1 MTRIQFR
8 LGLRLVWQGR
18 EYVISE
24 CIHGGQIQL
33 KDQLTNNVT
42 TVKAVALVQ
51 LLFQGDLQFLEV
63 DACSGNQNNRLA
75 YMSAD
80 FTQVSPELRESAK
93 RRYSYVARVL
103 ELTRQKL
110 TDSNLKPIIEQ
121 VSNEIEDTDPPSGL
135 TVYRWVK
142 DYLASGKDIRS
153 LIPKHI
159 AKGNRKSRLE
169 PEVKKIITNAISQVY
184 LKPEQASGSDV
195 YDRVIIEINQ
205 CNRIRSAVG
214 TEKLEIPNIAA
225 IYRAINKLDSYEKAS
240 CRYGLSIASQ
250 MYDPVLNGPRPTRPL
265 ERVEIDHTKLPLFVV
280 DTENRLPIGT
290 PWLTSAIDKYSGV
303 TLGYYASFE
312 PPSYLSVMQCLLH
325 AIRPKNYL
333 HTQYP
338 SVENTWDAYGLPEV
352 IVVDNG
358 KEFYS
363 THFEDACLQLGIVI
377 QYSPPKMPW
386 YKSAIERYFGALNSQ
401 LLSDK
406 PGKSFSNFL
415 MKYDYDPLKNAVVS
429 FEALQEMLHIFIVD
443 IHHQSSHPELKSP
456 RADVWKTAIS
466 SFPPALPPSSQELL
480 VLIGNITT
488 RKITRR
494 GVEFEGLYYN
504 SCELARLRSSNQESE
519 KTIVK
524 YDPTNISRIYVFDSK
539 EHKFLE
545 VPALAQEYTHN
556 LSLWQHQVVK
566 QLARQSADKVD
577 IVALALA
584 KEKIQ
589 RIVEQEWK
597 TTKKGKTRTAMARW
611 LGIGSEELNTGNQE
625 LSPPE
630 QIPNLNLIRGNG
642 DAPQVDNSSSSTIE
656 ITGISELGS
665 AFNSHPSPE
674 ANSSA
679 VTVEENKVD
688 NNNTREVG
696 PVSVGAITQKKQKRS
711 PDKKSTP
718 SDLTE
723 LVSVSAALADEWK
736 PDLSGWDVSIGL
748 PSSL

>member
-8 LGLRLVWQGR
+8 LGLRLLWQGR

-24 CIHGGQIQL
+24 CNSGGQIQL
-33 KDQLTNNVT
+33 KDQMTNNVT
-42 TVKAVALVQ
+42 TVKVAALVQ
-51 LLFQGDLQFLEV
+51 FLFQGDLQFLEV
-63 DACSGNQNNRLA
+63 DADLSNKNNRLV

-80 FTQVSPELRESAK
+80 FTQLLPELRELAK
-93 RRYSYVARVL
+93 RKYSYVIRVL
-103 ELTRQKL
+103 ELNPHKL
-110 TDSNLKPIIEQ
+110 TGSNLKPIIEQ
-121 VSNEIEDTDPPSGL
+121 VSNEIQDTEPPSWL
-135 TVYRWVK
+135 TLYRWVK

-159 AKGNRKSRLE
+159 AKGNRQSRLE

-184 LKPEQASGSDV
+184 LNPEQPTGSDV
-195 YDRVIIEINQ
+195 YDQVILEINQ
-205 CNRIRSAVG
+205 CNRIREAVG

-225 IYRAINKLDSYEKAS
+225 IYRAINKLDSYEKAR
-240 CRYGLSIASQ
+240 CRYGLNIAAQ
-250 MYDPVLNGPRPTRPL
+250 MYDPVLLGPRPTRPL

-280 DTENRLPIGT
+280 DVENRLPIGT
-290 PWLTSAIDKYSGV
+290 PWLTSAIDKYSGL

-333 HTQYP
+333 DTQYP
-338 SVENTWDAYGLPEV
+338 SVKNTWEAYGLPEV

-406 PGKSFSNFL
+406 PGKTFSELL
-415 MKYDYDPLKNAVVS
+415 MKYDYDPKKNAVVS
-429 FEALQEMLHIFIVD
+429 FEALQEILHIFIVD

-456 RADVWKTAIS
+456 RANVWKKAIS
-466 SFPPALPPSSQELL
+466 YFPPALPPSGEELL

-504 SCELARLRSSNQESE
+504 SCELARLRSSNQKSE

-524 YDPTNISRIYVFDSK
+524 YDPSNISRIYVFDSNT
-539 EHKFLE
+539 HKFLE
-545 VPALAQEYTHN
+545 VPALGQEYTHN

-566 QLARQSADKVD
+566 QLARQEALKVD

-589 RIVEQEWK
+589 RIVEMEWRR
-597 TTKKGKTRTAMARW
+597 TNKGKTRAAMARW
-611 LGIGSEELNTGNQE
+611 LRINSEQLNTGDEE
-625 LSPPE
+625 LSPSKDIF
-630 QIPNLNLIRGNG
+630 QLNLIPDNG
-642 DAPQVDNSSSSTIE
+642 DISQIDNSSSSPIE
-656 ITGISELGS
+656 ITGISDLGS
-665 AFNSHPSPE
+665 AIDSYPLSE
-674 ANSSA
+674 ANSN
-679 VTVEENKVD
+679 VPTVEENKINKD
-688 NNNTREVG
+688 NTIT
-696 PVSVGAITQKKQKRS
+696 VSSLSPNPKKPKRS
-711 PDKKSTP
+711 ANKKLEQSGQNENVTAP
-718 SDLTE
+718 SP
-723 LVSVSAALADEWK
+723 DEWK

-748 PSSL
+748 P

>member
-1 MTRIQFR
+1 
-8 LGLRLVWQGR
+8 VWQGR